1 MDKDDKNMENNIDNF
16 EIKNKI
22 IYTRKTKNKSKDKVF
37 LKKNKSKYKNIINK
51 SSDNLYIKQNK
62 TKINKNLKNY
72 IYVKSKVKKQEKN
85 NFIFKKPIIS
95 SRVKNFPSINDI
107 NRDSIILDTASEEGH
122 INNTNFL
129 NVKSNFDIFKI
140 ENKDFFSNTNYL
152 FRKNLLRLSE
162 LNINKNISNGDE
174 N

>member
-1 MDKDDKNMENNIDNF
+1 MLNQ
-16 EIKNKI
+16 
-22 IYTRKTKNKSKDKVF
+22 KTKNKG
-37 LKKNKSKYKNIINK
+37 I
-51 SSDNLYIKQNK
+51 
-62 TKINKNLKNY
+62 
-72 IYVKSKVKKQEKN
+72 
-85 NFIFKKPIIS
+85 
-95 SRVKNFPSINDI
+95 KNFPSINDI
-107 NRDSIILDTASEEGH
+107 NRDSIILNTASEEGH